1 MRQHR
6 KSLAQ
11 LSVLQRFKTHSQN
24 QLSFILRSFS
34 VSFSRSVAIPEAAER
49 SFRRGSRGKLV
60 YITTTPYR
68 LSMRFLIEFANL
80 RRVNKRG
87 RWGIFHRVEKGSWRE
102 EEKLGVRSCGG
113 DRSRSLGLKRY
124 AD

>member
-1 MRQHR
+1 M
-6 KSLAQ
+6 SLAQ

-49 SFRRGSRGKLV
+49 SIRRGSRGKLV

-68 LSMRFLIEFANL
+68 LSMRFLIRIANL
-80 RRVNKRG
+80 RMVNIKAG
-87 RWGIFHRVEKGSWRE
+87 WGIFHRVEKGNWSERKK
-102 EEKLGVRSCGG
+102 KLEVRS
-113 DRSRSLGLKRY
+113 
-124 AD
+124 